1 MTSGAHH
8 NMDLERLSLPCGG
21 LCGIPIRLHL
31 LLPAAA
37 VMAGLSALP
46 HGSLA
51 VLLAVLVAG
60 PLTLLTVLTHELG
73 HVLAAKRCGCSTDHI
88 LLWPLGGLA
97 FIGLG
102 SQVGPKGHMGI
113 AAAGPATHLPMLGLW
128 LGLLAVF
135 NGGKL
140 TLSTNGM
147 YLDTHFVAL
156 LCVAMLN
163 NNIAMLLF
171 NLLVPCFPLDC
182 SRILASALL
191 LCGLEP
197 GKAAQ
202 VIVGCS
208 VFVLLCIIGLS
219 IWSYLSGMVTASLNL
234 FLALWLG
241 FQTWRLHQSRLQGNL
256 GNDPL
261 FSAISSPATT
271 AAGSASQSGGAATD
285 ARGSSG
291 FRSFQGG
298 SQTLGSSSGAAQVGI
313 GAVISLMI
321 AMFVSQVGVS
331 PTLY

>member
-1 MTSGAHH
+1 M
-8 NMDLERLSLPCGG
+8 ERLSLPCGRIG
-21 LCGIPIRLHL
+21 GIPIRLHL

-37 VMAGLSALP
+37 LIAGLSALP
-46 HGSLA
+46 HGGLA

-102 SQVGPKGHMGI
+102 PQVGPKGHMGI

-135 NGGKL
+135 NGGRL

-147 YLDTHFVAL
+147 YLDTHFVRL

-163 NNIAMLLF
+163 NNLAMLLF

-191 LCGLEP
+191 MCGLEP

-202 VIVGCS
+202 VIVACS
-208 VFVLLCIIGLS
+208 VIVLLLIIGLS
-219 IWSYLSGMVTASLNL
+219 IWSYLSGSVIASLNL
-234 FLALWLG
+234 FLAVWLG
-241 FQTWRLHQSRLQGNL
+241 FQTWRLHQARLQGNL

-261 FSAISSPATT
+261 FSAVSSPATT
-271 AAGSASQSGGAATD
+271 AASSASQSGGAAT
-285 ARGSSG
+285 AGGGSSG
-291 FRSFQGG
+291 FRSFQGQG
-298 SQTLGSSSGAAQVGI
+298 QTLGSASGDAQVGI
-313 GAVISLMI
+313 GAVITLVI
-321 AMFVSQVGVS
+321 AMVVSQVGMS
-331 PTLY
+331 PALD